1 MKEIYE
7 QLGISEEVYNF
18 GAQVETS
25 LKKRFEEF
33 DRKAEYNEMKVLFAC
48 RKTR

>member
-18 GAQVETS
+18 GCTGGNISE
-25 LKKRFEEF
+25 
-33 DRKAEYNEMKVLFAC
+33 KAL
-48 RKTR
+48 